1 MVCFAFQPLPGHMPF
16 GKFLYLSGF
25 PSGSGGKES
34 AYNVGDPGLIP
45 GSERYPGEGNGNSL
59 QYSCRE
65 NSRDRVAWQAPVHG
79 SQSWTQL
86 SDLAHTHK
94 STKVGVQWWMDK
106 NINRKWIF
114 INLNE
119 M

>member
-1 MVCFAFQPLPGHMPF
+1 MVLGIMN
-16 GKFLYLSGF
+16 LS
-25 PSGSGGKES
+25 
-34 AYNVGDPGLIP
+34 ANVGDTEDVGSIP
-45 GSERYPGEGNGNSL
+45 ELGKSSGVGNDNPL
-59 QYSCRE
+59 QYSCLE
-65 NSRDRVAWQAPVHG
+65 NSMDRETWQSPVHG

-114 INLNE
+114 YKSE
-119 M
+119 